1 MTKCKCAVR
10 TSVYLQVKFALTLA
24 VNNHQCSTSAEQKN
38 EAKHDDGHVHY
49 LFAHARTTSLH
60 ASGCPFIGNN
70 RGGLPRMNDPEAN
83 RKMKGAEEN
92 FPIGTNHASLAFHKF
107 SYPNKS
113 NDNHH
118 Y

>member
-1 MTKCKCAVR
+1 MAV
-10 TSVYLQVKFALTLA
+10 LK
-24 VNNHQCSTSAEQKN
+24 
-38 EAKHDDGHVHY
+38 
-49 LFAHARTTSLH
+49 

-107 SYPNKS
+107 SYSNKS